1 MMTDTKT
8 SDRVL
13 SAFEGC
19 YEAPR
24 AAALSGVPVS
34 TVYYW
39 ARTGV
44 IIPSMSPDKPKRWSY
59 ADLIGLRIV
68 YWLRHPKPGESEPVP
83 ASPMND
89 VRRALAELDDL
100 GLDIWSSGYEGPR
113 TPLRVDRSGKVYVDT
128 GPMLETTHREGVLEE
143 TLDLLGPFEVDG
155 GRGPDLVQPRPHL
168 RIVPGKVSGEPHLDH
183 SRITTQS
190 VAALFDRFK
199 DVDRVVS
206 FYTDVAPEAIFEA
219 IDLEHQLQPAA

>member
-1 MMTDTKT
+1 MMTYTKT

-13 SAFEGC
+13 AAFEGC

-44 IIPSMSPDKPKRWSY
+44 IAPSVSPAKPKRWSY

-68 YWLRHPKPGESEPVP
+68 YWLRHPKPHESEAVP
-83 ASPMND
+83 ASPMGD

-100 GLDIWSSGYEGPR
+100 GLDIWSSSYQGPR

-128 GPMLETTHREGVLEE
+128 GPMVETTHREGVLEE

-183 SRITTQS
+183 SRITTQAVS
-190 VAALFDRFK
+190 ALYDRFGDLDK
-199 DVDRVVS
+199 VVS
-206 FYTDVAPEAIFEA
+206 FYPDVDPEAISEA
-219 IDLEHQLQPAA
+219 IDLEQQLHLAA

>member
-1 MMTDTKT
+1 MIDTKT

-13 SAFEGC
+13 AAFEGC

-44 IIPSMSPDKPKRWSY
+44 FVPSVSPAKPKRWSY

-68 YWLRHPKPGESEPVP
+68 YWLRHPKPHELEPVP

-100 GLDIWSSGYEGPR
+100 GLDIWSSGFKGPR
-113 TPLRVDRSGKVYVDT
+113 SPLQVDRSGKVYVDI
-128 GPMLETTHREGVLEE
+128 GPMVETTHREGVLEE

-168 RIVPGKVSGEPHLDH
+168 RIVPGKLSGEPHLER
-183 SRITTQS
+183 SRITSQA
-190 VAALFDRFK
+190 VWALYDRFRDLEK
-199 DVDRVVS
+199 VAS
-206 FYTDVAPEAIFEA
+206 FYPEVDPEAISEA

>member
-1 MMTDTKT
+1 MTDTRT
-8 SDRVL
+8 ADRVL
-13 SAFEGC
+13 AALEGC

-34 TVYYW
+34 TIYYW

-44 IIPSMSPDKPKRWSY
+44 VDPSVSPAKPKRWSY

-68 YWLRHPKPGESEPVP
+68 YWLRHPKLHESEPVS
-83 ASPMND
+83 ASPMSD
-89 VRRALAELDDL
+89 VRRALAELADL
-100 GLDIWSSGYEGPR
+100 GLDIWSSGYEMPR

-128 GPMLETTHREGVLEE
+128 GSMVETTHREGVLEE

-183 SRITTQS
+183 SRITTQAVS
-190 VAALFDRFK
+190 ALYERFGDLGK
-199 DVDRVVS
+199 VIS
-206 FYTDVAPEAIFEA
+206 FYPDIAPQAISEA

>member
-1 MMTDTKT
+1 MTDTMT

-13 SAFEGC
+13 AALEGC

-44 IIPSMSPDKPKRWSY
+44 IVPSVSPEKPKRWSY

-68 YWLRHPKPGESEPVP
+68 YWLRHPKSRAAVSVP

-89 VRRALAELDDL
+89 VRRALRELARL
-100 GLDIWSSGYEGPR
+100 GLDIWSSSYAGPP
-113 TPLRVDRSGKVYVDT
+113 TPLRVDRRGKVYVDT
-128 GPMLETTHREGVLEE
+128 GSMVETTFREGVLEE
-143 TLDLLGPFEVDG
+143 TLDLLGPFEADDA
-155 GRGPDLVQPRPHL
+155 RGPDLVRPRPHL

-183 SRITTQS
+183 SRITTQAVS
-190 VAALFDRFK
+190 ALYDRFHDLDKVISFYPHADPAAIAEAIELERELHVAA
-199 DVDRVVS
+199 
-206 FYTDVAPEAIFEA
+206 
-219 IDLEHQLQPAA
+219 